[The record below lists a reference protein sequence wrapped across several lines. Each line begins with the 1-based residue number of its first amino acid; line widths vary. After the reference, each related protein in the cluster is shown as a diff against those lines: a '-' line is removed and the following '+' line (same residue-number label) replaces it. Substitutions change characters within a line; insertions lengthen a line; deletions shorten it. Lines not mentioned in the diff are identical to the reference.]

1 MLRHGLV
8 MYDAL
13 YSWARALQGE
23 THGWPPAVTADRIG
37 TP

>member
-13 YSWARALQGE
+13 YTWCRSLQQE
-23 THGWPPAVTADRIG
+23 THNWPAKTPQPAAA
-37 TP
+37 